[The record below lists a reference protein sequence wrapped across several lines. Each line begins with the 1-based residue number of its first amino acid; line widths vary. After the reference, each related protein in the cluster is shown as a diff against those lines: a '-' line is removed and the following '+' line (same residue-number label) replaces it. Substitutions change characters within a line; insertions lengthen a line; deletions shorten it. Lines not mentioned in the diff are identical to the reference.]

1 MAKLSALHKALLGI
15 VVCLVFFAVIET
27 VGHLVFWAWRGTTL
41 RQHRLQQV
49 GLQFTVYGAYE
60 YIPGRDIDLPPE
72 YPVRRLETDG
82 QGFVRTGGEEN
93 HDPQAL
99 VIAVLGGSTVEG
111 RGASGPAGTI
121 AGQLQRILAG
131 SPRHRSVRVINAG
144 RCGYNA
150 YQQFCLLSDERFW
163 DFHPRVVIAVD
174 GRNDAF
180 YAISYANHG
189 WRPNWQPYFD
199 ELTAGINEILV
210 DGRSFMPRAW
220 LLQWSITA
228 SVMNRL
234 LPGRSPLVMYPQQ
247 SSPSPDVLRRSV
259 QSYLENHELARNKCR
274 LRQAAYHVFLQPVLL
289 PGRRPLHPREK
300 QAVDEWSMHYRGEFY
315 WSSLAQWY
323 EQAATA
329 AKSTAYVHDLSDVLG
344 EHSEPLYCDSC
355 HYLDEGNRRIAERI
369 AATLEKSGL

>member
-1 MAKLSALHKALLGI
+1 MSKLTAVHKALLGI
-15 VVCLVFFAVIET
+15 AVCLAFFAVIET
-27 VGHLVFWAWRGTTL
+27 VGHLAFWAWKGTTL
-41 RQHRLQQV
+41 RQHRLRQV
-49 GLQFTVYGAYE
+49 GLQFTPYGAYE
-60 YIPGRDIDLPPE
+60 YIPGRDIDLPAE

-82 QGFVRTGGEEN
+82 QGFVRTGGELN
-93 HDPQAL
+93 RDPQAV

-131 SPRHRSVRVINAG
+131 GPRKRSVRVVNAG

-150 YQQFCLLSDERFW
+150 YQQFCLLNDEKFW
-163 DFHPRVVIAVD
+163 DLHPRVVIAVD

-180 YAISYANHG
+180 YAVSYADHG

-220 LLQWSITA
+220 LLQSSITA

-234 LPGRSPLVMYPQQ
+234 LPGRTPQVMFPQQ

-259 QSYLENHELARNKCR
+259 QSYLENHELARTKCR

-289 PGRRPLHPREK
+289 PGKKNLHSREK
-300 QAVDEWSMHYRGEFY
+300 QAVDEWSTHYHGDFY
-315 WSSLAQWY
+315 WPSLARWY
-323 EQAATA
+323 EQAAAA
-329 AKSTAYVHDLSDVLG
+329 AKGTTYVHNLSDVLG
-344 EHSEPLYCDSC
+344 ERSELLYCDSC
-355 HYLDEGNRRIAERI
+355 HYLDEGNRLIAVQI
-369 AATLEKSGL
+369 AATLENSGL